1 MSALSTRLT
10 RGARACT
17 ASTARLTTAIPSSQ
31 VSDSMVVNIEVVSLG
46 RPDSRTTRTASA
58 TISPTLSEP
67 APAGAMLNAKSMVHR
82 VPQSSGGPRPRT
94 VGAAAAGSPGAAL
107 LASPVMARRD
117 PLPFDPIMRAAALWN
132 ERIGPARTMAAVT
145 SVMRVQQILLSAV
158 DGALRPHGLTF
169 ARYEALVLL
178 TFSRTGRLPMRVM
191 GERLQLHPT
200 SVTNIVDRLQA
211 DGLVRRTPHP
221 TDRRATLV
229 QITDAGAAL
238 LEEATKS
245 VTSIDFGLGGLSPD
259 QEIQLTELLGEVRR
273 AAGDFD

>member
-1 MSALSTRLT
+1 M
-10 RGARACT
+10 
-17 ASTARLTTAIPSSQ
+17 
-31 VSDSMVVNIEVVSLG
+31 
-46 RPDSRTTRTASA
+46 A
-58 TISPTLSEP
+58 T
-67 APAGAMLNAKSMVHR
+67 
-82 VPQSSGGPRPRT
+82 
-94 VGAAAAGSPGAAL
+94 
-107 LASPVMARRD
+107 RD
-117 PLPFDPIMRAAALWN
+117 PLPFDPILRAAAIWDQ
-132 ERIGPARTMAAVT
+132 RIGPSRTMAAVT

-211 DGLVRRTPHP
+211 DVLVRRIPHP

-229 QITDAGAAL
+229 EITDTGSDL
-238 LEEATKS
+238 LEKATKS
-245 VTSIDFGLGGLSPD
+245 VTAIDFGLTGLSAE
-259 QEIQLTELLGEVRR
+259 QETQLTELLGKVRR

>member
-1 MSALSTRLT
+1 M
-10 RGARACT
+10 
-17 ASTARLTTAIPSSQ
+17 
-31 VSDSMVVNIEVVSLG
+31 
-46 RPDSRTTRTASA
+46 A
-58 TISPTLSEP
+58 T
-67 APAGAMLNAKSMVHR
+67 
-82 VPQSSGGPRPRT
+82 
-94 VGAAAAGSPGAAL
+94 
-107 LASPVMARRD
+107 RD
-117 PLPFDPIMRAAALWN
+117 PLPFDPILRAAEIWD

-178 TFSRTGRLPMRVM
+178 TFSRAGRLPMRVM

-211 DGLVRRTPHP
+211 DGLVRRIPHP

-229 QITDAGAAL
+229 EITQAGSAL
-238 LEEATKS
+238 QEDATKS
-245 VTSIDFGLGGLSPD
+245 VTGIDFGLSGLSAE
-259 QEIQLTELLGEVRR
+259 QESQLTELLAKVRR

>member
-1 MSALSTRLT
+1 M
-10 RGARACT
+10 
-17 ASTARLTTAIPSSQ
+17 ASR
-31 VSDSMVVNIEVVSLG
+31 E
-46 RPDSRTTRTASA
+46 
-58 TISPTLSEP
+58 
-67 APAGAMLNAKSMVHR
+67 
-82 VPQSSGGPRPRT
+82 
-94 VGAAAAGSPGAAL
+94 
-107 LASPVMARRD
+107 
-117 PLPFDPIMRAAALWN
+117 PLPFDPIMRAAELWD

-211 DGLVRRTPHP
+211 DGLVRRIPHP

-229 QITDAGAAL
+229 EITEAGSAL
-238 LEEATKS
+238 LEDATKS
-245 VTSIDFGLGGLSPD
+245 VTDIDFGLSGLSAE
-259 QEIQLTELLGEVRR
+259 QQTLLTDLLAKVRHS
-273 AAGDFD
+273 AGDFA